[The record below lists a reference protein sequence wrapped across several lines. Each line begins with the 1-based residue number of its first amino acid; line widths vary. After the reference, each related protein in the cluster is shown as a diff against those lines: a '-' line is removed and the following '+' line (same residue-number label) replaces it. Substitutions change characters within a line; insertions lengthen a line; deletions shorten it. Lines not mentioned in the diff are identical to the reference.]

1 MQQPILEGPAWTE
14 SKEGAAPD
22 VPAEQ
27 SEIRRRVSAC
37 FRTTAAEQDRLPQPL
52 CDDLLLLDSGLDS
65 LCFAI
70 IVAKLDDQLG
80 VDPFSDLD
88 DAGFPV
94 TFGEFVGLYEAA
106 AQRGG

>member
-1 MQQPILEGPAWTE
+1 MQRPILNGHASTGWKEAAAADGAGEG
-14 SKEGAAPD
+14 
-22 VPAEQ
+22 
-27 SEIRRRVSAC
+27 SEVRRRVAAC
-37 FRTTAAEQDRLPQPL
+37 FRTTAAGQDRLLQPL
-52 CDDLLLLDSGLDS
+52 RDDLLLLDSGLDS

-70 IVAKLDDQLG
+70 IVAELEDQLG

-88 DAGFPV
+88 EAFFPV

>member
-1 MQQPILEGPAWTE
+1 MQQPIIKGRPWTGR
-14 SKEGAAPD
+14 KEGAAPE
-22 VPAEQ
+22 VAEG
-27 SEIRRRVSAC
+27 SEIRRQVSAC
-37 FRTTAAEQDRLPQPL
+37 FRTTAAGQDRVLQPL
-52 CDDLLLLDSGLDS
+52 SDELLLLDSGLDS

-70 IVAKLDDQLG
+70 IVAELEDQLG

-106 AQRGG
+106 AQRGR